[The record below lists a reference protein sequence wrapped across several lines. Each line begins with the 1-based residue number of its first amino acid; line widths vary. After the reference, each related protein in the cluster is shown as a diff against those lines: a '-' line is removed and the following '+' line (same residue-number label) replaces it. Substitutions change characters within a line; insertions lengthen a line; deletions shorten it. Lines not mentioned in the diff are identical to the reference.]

1 MASIFAEHLWRPV
14 APVLMSVGLRASSDF
29 AGWAGLEPRVS
40 ASIEPDA
47 RSRVGIA
54 VGRSHQAL
62 QSVVN
67 DESVLGLLL
76 GFDLPVAAGTGGIP
90 VAQADQLEAYAVRQL
105 GAGVDFAMTA
115 YLRRTDGVA
124 LGAASTRD
132 FFPGDSLVVGTGQ
145 ASGVTGSVSLDRG
158 AVRGRVFVT
167 VARDLRTAGWT
178 QYRTGYGNGTS
189 LGVDLGYRFLSDT
202 RLQLRFRGG
211 AHEPSSVVEPG
222 FDYQPIQD
230 GELAGTPINLPGDI
244 NSTQLPSY
252 SRLDLGLRRDWRV
265 PGLGRGS
272 QLTTAV
278 ALTNLLDRTNI
289 LGLVAR
295 TDGGLRGI
303 QGVSRRFQLEVGW
316 RF

>member
-54 VGRSHQAL
+54 IGRSHQAL

-124 LGAASTRD
+124 LGAASTAARCAGGSSSPWRGISAPPD
-132 FFPGDSLVVGTGQ
+132 GPNTGPGTG
-145 ASGVTGSVSLDRG
+145 
-158 AVRGRVFVT
+158 T
-167 VARDLRTAGWT
+167 VPRWAP
-178 QYRTGYGNGTS
+178 TS
-189 LGVDLGYRFLSDT
+189 
-202 RLQLRFRGG
+202 
-211 AHEPSSVVEPG
+211 A
-222 FDYQPIQD
+222 
-230 GELAGTPINLPGDI
+230 
-244 NSTQLPSY
+244 
-252 SRLDLGLRRDWRV
+252 
-265 PGLGRGS
+265 
-272 QLTTAV
+272 
-278 ALTNLLDRTNI
+278 
-289 LGLVAR
+289 
-295 TDGGLRGI
+295 TD
-303 QGVSRRFQLEVGW
+303 S
-316 RF
+316 